1 MRTALAMPA
10 VTMEEI
16 TARNRAISAA
26 RQTQLTRAAN
36 RPLSGPVVARVDSL
50 LGLPP
55 NDPAVGISYGW

>member
-16 TARNRAISAA
+16 SARNRAIAAA
-26 RQTQLTRAAN
+26 RQTQLAPAAN

-50 LGLPP
+50 LGLPA
-55 NDPAVGISYGW
+55 NDPAVGVTHGW